1 MFDILTLASG
11 LFTIDP
17 DSGVRQMEDKP
28 ISVTDHTMIV
38 IKTHADLILQGWD
51 RLEVEVLSGESHGL
65 TVARE
70 DDLVRIHTSD
80 DLDLRVPS
88 VAQITVERVS
98 GDANLRDISGP
109 LQIQRVGGDLSLK
122 NVDAVEIMS
131 VGGDCAMASSSGA
144 LSVQRIGGDF
154 SGADL
159 MGPVKLEGVGGDA
172 AFQTGGADVQVRSG
186 GDINASLRGAA
197 SQNIRLDA
205 GGDVQLSV
213 PDKAGIAFD
222 LHSRGHDITIHYGGE
237 SQNIEKRQYQATFGD
252 GSTHISIDAGGDIR
266 ISDSPA
272 EKPDYED
279 LVEEID
285 EHWSEVEEARSSRT
299 EEPFSGFPFRTK
311 EFNDHINSRVD
322 EAMRQADTRVQDA
335 MRRLEQ
341 RTRRLEKHGFSV
353 PPSVPPIPRGS
364 NRWAGPV
371 ETAAEKKPEVSDE
384 EKALILKMLQDKKI
398 TAEEAEKLLEALE
411 GK

>member
-1 MFDILTLASG
+1 MFYFLTLASG
-11 LFTIDP
+11 LLAKEP
-17 DSGVRQMEDKP
+17 DSGVGQMEDKP

-38 IKTHADLILQGWD
+38 IKTHADLDLQGWD
-51 RLEVEVLSGESHGL
+51 RLEVQVLSGASHGL
-65 TVARE
+65 TVSHE
-70 DDLVRIHTSD
+70 EDLVRIHSSD
-80 DLDLRVPS
+80 DLDLRVPGG
-88 VAQITVERVS
+88 AQITIERVS

-131 VGGDCAMASSSGA
+131 VGGDCTAAATSGM

-159 MGPVKLEGVGGDA
+159 LGPVKLEGVGGDA
-172 AFQTGGADVQVRSG
+172 AFQAGGGDLQVRSG
-186 GDINASLRGAA
+186 GDISASVLGAA
-197 SQNIRLDA
+197 GQNVRLDA
-205 GGDVQLSV
+205 GGDVALSV
-213 PDKAGIAFD
+213 PDQAGIALD
-222 LHSRGHDITIHYGGE
+222 LHSRGRDIAIHYNGE

-252 GSTHISIDAGGDIR
+252 GSAHISIDAGGDIR
-266 ISDSPA
+266 ISDNPT

-279 LVEEID
+279 LVEDID
-285 EHWSEVEEARSSRT
+285 EHWSEVEESRSSRT

-322 EAMRQADTRVQDA
+322 EAMRQADTRVQEA

-341 RTRRLEKHGFSV
+341 RTRRLEKHGF
-353 PPSVPPIPRGS
+353 PPTPPVAHGS